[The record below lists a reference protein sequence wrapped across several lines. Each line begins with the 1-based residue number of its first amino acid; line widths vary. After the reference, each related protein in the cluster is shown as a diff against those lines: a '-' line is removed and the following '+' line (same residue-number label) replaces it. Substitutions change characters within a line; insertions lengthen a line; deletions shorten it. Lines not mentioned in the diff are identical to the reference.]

1 MESVG
6 ATDQPRPSPAR
17 LTWSGIQDLPTE
29 LLITVISLASEMARD
44 NLTHAQRL
52 STVCSQWRAVVEET
66 PEIWTQITGYDP
78 PEAVNKAME
87 KSRDMSLDIR
97 YRTKSHYK
105 IQGPKAFLQA
115 VFPHIHRW
123 RRAEI
128 VLTSCTYDELQG
140 LAVGTAPRLESF
152 TLSVSGYYGQPFT
165 LFGGVAPGSL
175 REFHVRR
182 VSLLWGG
189 EQFSNLKKLWIGAD
203 RYWPLSL
210 QSVLLILR
218 ATLRLEEFTYR
229 GDLSQTF
236 DDGNGTISRG
246 FILLPEMK
254 CLELCSGSP
263 GVLEILKYIR
273 APACLNVS
281 LNATLGDFVDPKI
294 SAQVYGTIIQFLP
307 RITALVE
314 QGNRVQ
320 IKAMPQAAHFSIST
334 VAFDLYHPTQTTK
347 VLKWM
352 VENFADETTE
362 MDLTIEDPAF
372 SEENLDLLIPP
383 TLHRRI
389 STLSIGN
396 LWETIHRAGSIL
408 QYLSSP
414 KLGSDGQVRWPLP
427 HLREVADL
435 SHSCDLLGILRMLQ
449 ARAEAIDSPA
459 VVKPLKVS
467 KLLGEQ
473 PNQTHNASDT
483 LELHFVRAVP
493 ALLSKSQVT
502 PSKPS
507 TATGP
512 ESDAVR
518 HISTD
523 TQARLNL

>member
-1 MESVG
+1 
-6 ATDQPRPSPAR
+6 
-17 LTWSGIQDLPTE
+17 
-29 LLITVISLASEMARD
+29 MARD

-87 KSRDMSLDIR
+87 KSRDMSLDIH
-97 YRTKSHYK
+97 YSTKSHYR
-105 IQGPKAFLQA
+105 IQGPEAFLQA
-115 VFPHIHRW
+115 VCPHIHRW

-128 VLTSCTYDELQG
+128 FLTSCTYDELHG

-165 LFGGVAPGSL
+165 LFGGVAPPSL
-175 REFHVRR
+175 REFH
-182 VSLLWGG
+182 
-189 EQFSNLKKLWIGAD
+189 
-203 RYWPLSL
+203 
-210 QSVLLILR
+210 SVLSILR

-236 DDGNGTISRG
+236 DDKNGTISRG
-246 FILLPEMK
+246 FILLPEMT
-254 CLELCSGSP
+254 CLELCSGSS

-281 LNATLGDFVDPKI
+281 LNATLGDLEDPES
-294 SAQVYGTIIQFLP
+294 SAQVYETIIQFLP
-307 RITALVE
+307 RITALAE

-347 VLKWM
+347 FLKWM

-396 LWETIHRAGSIL
+396 LWDAIHRAGSIL

-427 HLREVADL
+427 HLREVAAL

-449 ARAEAIDSPA
+449 ARAVAIDSPA
-459 VVKPLKVS
+459 AVKPLKVS
-467 KLLGEQ
+467 KLYLYGEIIDLEGGEDVISRI
-473 PNQTHNASDT
+473 NVFMWENGGEIWRRDRGGEACAIFSLLNMAALTV
-483 LELHFVRAVP
+483 LELEYELR
-493 ALLSKSQVT
+493 
-502 PSKPS
+502 
-507 TATGP
+507 
-512 ESDAVR
+512 
-518 HISTD
+518 
-523 TQARLNL
+523 